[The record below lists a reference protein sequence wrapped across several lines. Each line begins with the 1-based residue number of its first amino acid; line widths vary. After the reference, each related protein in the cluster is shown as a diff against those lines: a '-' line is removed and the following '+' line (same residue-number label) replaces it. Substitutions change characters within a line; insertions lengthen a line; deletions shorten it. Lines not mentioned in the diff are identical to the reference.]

1 MRYIKPKRNVPEEL
15 VNENIHFHQVLVID
29 QDGRQLGVMLRREA
43 LQKAYDEN
51 LDLYCVAPNANPP
64 VCKILDFGKYHF
76 NEQKKAKEAKKK
88 QTITEIKPM
97 RLSPVID
104 QHDFDTKLKQARG
117 WIEDGQKVKIDMR
130 FRGRMITRQE
140 VGRAVMNKFIEQM
153 SDVAQVEKAPSME
166 GNTMSVVLSPKKKG
180 RQQEETKNE
189 SQSEKA

>member
-97 RLSPVID
+97 RLPPVID
-104 QHDFDTKLKQARG
+104 QHDFDT
-117 WIEDGQKVKIDMR
+117 
-130 FRGRMITRQE
+130 
-140 VGRAVMNKFIEQM
+140 
-153 SDVAQVEKAPSME
+153 
-166 GNTMSVVLSPKKKG
+166 
-180 RQQEETKNE
+180 
-189 SQSEKA
+189 

>member
-97 RLSPVID
+97 RLPPVID